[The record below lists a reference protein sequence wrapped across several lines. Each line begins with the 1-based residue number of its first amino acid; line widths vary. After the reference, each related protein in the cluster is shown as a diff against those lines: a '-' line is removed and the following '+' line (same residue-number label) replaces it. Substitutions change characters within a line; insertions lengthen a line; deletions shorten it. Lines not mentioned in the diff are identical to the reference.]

1 MDWGVSKDC
10 NSLRWA
16 ACYGLFSVPRAGAPI
31 AFALAALTSTGD
43 AADGAKVLAAMTTA
57 QLLGAIPIARLGRH
71 IDKSSFF
78 RILIAIRMAAMLAC
92 AVACAAHA
100 SIHILIGSAA
110 VAGLVQGAAFG
121 YLRDAANQLVEPSR
135 MVKTLGFGV
144 IAAEVTFLITPIFSA
159 ALGSI
164 SAALAIGAIAII
176 GSTPA
181 IVLPYIDQ
189 ATPPIALSGKGVI
202 PRGVEVWLACA
213 CVNAAAVSAIEIG
226 AVSIALGL
234 GLRPEHGAVITGT
247 LCVASL
253 VGSTWMSMRN
263 RQYPAYHV
271 LIMLSL
277 ATAGAALVTVNH
289 SLAASLLGSAIVGAA
304 GVPLVAYCSFE
315 IGNRVTA
322 EMRPEVFSLLKTATS
337 AATILISAL
346 IGWTSIAITLN
357 IATALLASAVLGLLT
372 RLLISGFRGVRGS
385 KLLVDPAAPDMPRSH
400 HNEN

>member
-1 MDWGVSKDC
+1 MDWGVSN

-31 AFALAALTSTGD
+31 AFALAALASTGD
-43 AADGAKVLAAMTTA
+43 ASDGAKVLAAMSTA
-57 QLLGAIPIARLGRH
+57 QLLGAVPIAKLGRH
-71 IDKSSFF
+71 LHRSSFF
-78 RILIAIRMAAMLAC
+78 RILIAIRTAAMLAC
-92 AVACAAHA
+92 AIACASHA
-100 SIHILIGSAA
+100 SIQILIGSAA

-121 YLRDAANQLVEPSR
+121 YLRNAANQLIEPSR
-135 MVKTLGFGV
+135 MIKTLGIGV

-159 ALGSI
+159 ALGSM
-164 SAALAIGAIAII
+164 SAALAIAAIAII

-181 IVLPYIDQ
+181 IFLPNIAQ
-189 ATPPIALSGKGVI
+189 ATTPTALSPKGVI
-202 PRGVEVWLACA
+202 PRGVQVWLACA

-234 GLRPEHGAVITGT
+234 SLKPEHGAVITGT

-253 VGSTWMSMRN
+253 AGSTWMSMRN
-263 RQYPAYHV
+263 RQYRACHV

-277 ATAGAALVTVNH
+277 ATAGAALIAINY
-289 SLAASLLGSAIVGAA
+289 SLATSLLGSAIVGAA
-304 GVPLVAYCSFE
+304 GVPLIAYCSFE
-315 IGNRVTA
+315 IGNQVA
-322 EMRPEVFSLLKTATS
+322 PEMRPEVFSLLKTTTS

-346 IGWTSIAITLN
+346 IGWTSIVITLH

-372 RLLISGFRGVRGS
+372 RRLILGFHGVRRS
-385 KLLVDPAAPDMPRSH
+385 KLLVDPAAPEMPRGQ